1 MSSRLLW
8 RAFPQRTPIC
18 SQLSPSIRQLSS
30 QAFSRTNPR
39 PIQRSRISRFGL
51 ASGVVLASSFV
62 YSQFQSPLHADTEP
76 SAQGGQT
83 ERSPTSLA
91 DLIRTYVVYTACS
104 FPSLV
109 DNSPKILSTLMSI
122 PVLREITE
130 AIVRITFFDQFVGGD
145 TAHEA
150 VPVMESLRAENKG
163 CLLVYSVEVDE
174 EEAAGNGKS
183 EKELV
188 HKRVVEEMIR
198 SIEVAADFEDAHS
211 GNSSK
216 GRRTWVATA
225 MLPDAQSLLNL
236 SKHIVQT
243 RPPPPSPIAFP
254 GNPHATDLNV
264 LYSPLSY
271 PDNPLSE
278 QDIVDLKDLH
288 EDLFR
293 ICTRAQ
299 ERGVK
304 VIIDAEHSWYTPAI
318 DAFTLSLMRK
328 FNKLPDSTSKNTTS
342 SAQPLIYATY
352 QAYLRRTPEYI
363 AQSLACA
370 RAENYSLGIKLV
382 RGAYHPHEMES
393 HEARHSG
400 KSLSISPD
408 ELPPVWG
415 TKPETDTCYNECLRS
430 VIDDVALDIE
440 QSKAAATS
448 RSSSSTLSKPLSIS
462 SLKSYFTGAKS
473 EKSTDVL
480 VEKVKVL
487 ESSPPTIGVL
497 FGSHNWD
504 SMRLVL
510 QTLQDKDLATVVG
523 KDENGE
529 GILKIGDE
537 VTERLTL
544 AQLYGM
550 SDALTNY
557 IVDRTRTSSP
567 MVLKYL
573 PYGALANVMP
583 YLSRRAIENKSVLGA
598 GGATVERERAAA
610 LIKKRLFG

>member
-39 PIQRSRISRFGL
+39 SIQRSRISRFGL

-62 YSQFQSPLHADTEP
+62 YSRFQSPLHADTEP

-83 ERSPTSLA
+83 ERSPTSFA

-216 GRRTWVATA
+216 GRRTWVAVKLTA
-225 MLPDAQSLLNL
+225 MLPDAQSLLDL

-415 TKPETDTCYNECLRS
+415 TKPETDTCYNECLH
-430 VIDDVALDIE
+430 
-440 QSKAAATS
+440 
-448 RSSSSTLSKPLSIS
+448 
-462 SLKSYFTGAKS
+462 
-473 EKSTDVL
+473 VL